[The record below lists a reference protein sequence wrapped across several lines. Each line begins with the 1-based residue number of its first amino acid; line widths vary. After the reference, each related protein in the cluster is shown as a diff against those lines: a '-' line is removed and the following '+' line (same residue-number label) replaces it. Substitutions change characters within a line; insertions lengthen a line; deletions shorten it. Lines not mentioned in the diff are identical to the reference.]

1 MEVDTNWDL
10 SLAKSSSMAVEG
22 RHLFSL
28 HKNEKEIYYNTL
40 RQINQRLN
48 GLNRKHRAK
57 SKNHSRDNF
66 QEVQNSIH
74 SNQNIW
80 DCSSKQCKLKK
91 FNYLKYG
98 PRQNQQYSPRDDETT
113 REDETT
119 EKRQISQAAAVR
131 KVTVRLTY
139 FEKKSNTNIRKS
151 FENYQAMKIK
161 KHHFHSE

>member
-22 RHLFSL
+22 RHLFWL
-28 HKNEKEIYYNTL
+28 HKNEKERYYNTL

-48 GLNRKHRAK
+48 GLNRKRRAK

-98 PRQNQQYSPRDDETT
+98 PRPNQQYSPRDHETT
-113 REDETT
+113 RADETT

-131 KVTVRLTY
+131 KGNSKINLFR
-139 FEKKSNTNIRKS
+139 KKEQHRYPKIFWKLSSN
-151 FENYQAMKIK
+151 ENKETP
-161 KHHFHSE
+161 FS